1 MDPTLLNNLLASL
14 RNTIFNVLTQNGTPF
29 QQLGQNIFRTV
40 AIVMIVIAGTRI
52 AFSDHH
58 SLHKLRTLAG
68 LILLVWIMITLYSTP
83 SPLLGGYSFSEVV
96 PRTAFAMAD
105 LVGTTTQQQMLAKLN
120 DIMNGIQS
128 MSEFSL
134 LHARDFI
141 TYLLITGEIFGWT
154 DFLYC
159 DREAK
164 ANPAK
169 AESKYNVRPDLTAL
183 DPHGRKV
190 AIECELSLKNP
201 ARYRDNIIPGHIRRL
216 NSDEYDYVLWIT
228 KTLEDQ
234 QTLHQSLTTRIQ
246 DLMREERLHLYRNFT
261 DYKMF
266 QFANL
271 ETWLKPQ
278 LVVMPNEGKH

>member
-1 MDPTLLNNLLASL
+1 MPLLKRYAAYEQNRRKARDILSFLRTSIYSTEPLLAQVM
-14 RNTIFNVLTQNGTPF
+14 RIKDRTNTHRFL
-29 QQLGQNIFRTV
+29 LGLEQAGVIRRSPIRT
-40 AIVMIVIAGTRI
+40 AMAT
-52 AFSDHH
+52 
-58 SLHKLRTLAG
+58 
-68 LILLVWIMITLYSTP
+68 ITLWGITSEGQRLATP
-83 SPLLGGYSFSEVV
+83 PGEKV
-96 PRTAFAMAD
+96 
-105 LVGTTTQQQMLAKLN
+105 N
-120 DIMNGIQS
+120 
-128 MSEFSL
+128 SL
-134 LHARDFI
+134 TFNISKVSVSRLEH
-141 TYLLITGEIFGWT
+141 YLSLEQIRITGEIFGWT

-169 AESKYNVRPDLTAL
+169 AESKYNVRPDLTSV

-201 ARYRDNIIPGHIRRL
+201 ARYKDNIIPGHIRRL
-216 NSDEYDYVLWIT
+216 NSEEYDYVLWIT

-246 DLMREERLHLYRNFT
+246 DLMREQRLHLYRNFT

-278 LVVMPNEGKH
+278 LVVMPNESEH